1 MGCFPSKSSREFPG
15 CEDPIS
21 LASETDFSVSE
32 IEALF
37 ELFKSISR
45 TLSKDGLVSKEDF
58 HLAFFKDR
66 KPNIFVNRIFD
77 LFDVKRNG
85 AIDFED
91 FVRALNVF
99 HPNAPHEDKVD
110 FAFKL
115 YDLDDTGFIERN
127 EVKQMLLALLCE
139 SEMKLSDD
147 IIEMILDKTFSEADI
162 NHDEKI
168 DKLEWQELVSRSPSL
183 LKIMTIPC
191 LRELTT
197 SFPSFVFNSK
207 VDDDD
212 AT

>member
-1 MGCFPSKSSREFPG
+1 MGCFPSKSRREFPG

-37 ELFKSISR
+37 ELFKSISLS
-45 TLSKDGLVSKEDF
+45 LSKDGLVSKEDF

-66 KPNIFVNRIFD
+66 KRGNIFVNRIFD

-147 IIEMILDKTFSEADI
+147 TVEMILDKTFSEADI

-168 DKLEWQELVSRSPSL
+168 DKLEWQQLVSRSPSL
-183 LKIMTIPC
+183 LKIMTIPY

-207 VDDDD
+207 VDDD
-212 AT
+212 AA